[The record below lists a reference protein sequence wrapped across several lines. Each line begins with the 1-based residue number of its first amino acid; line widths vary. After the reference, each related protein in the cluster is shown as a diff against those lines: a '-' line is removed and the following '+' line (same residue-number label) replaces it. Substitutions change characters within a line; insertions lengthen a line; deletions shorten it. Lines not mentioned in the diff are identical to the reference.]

1 MHVHLDL
8 IGGIAGDM
16 FLAAALDAGLLD
28 DEAVEDLEAGLSS
41 LGVGDI
47 RIERERVRRGAI
59 AGTHIEF
66 TGWPPEAESDH
77 RHLSTILEMLEDAE
91 LPDAVRQRTSWMF
104 KTLGESESEV
114 HDIPLEDVHFHECG
128 ALDSIFDFVSA
139 AWILETTATSWS
151 FGEIPTGRGTA
162 QTDHGTMP
170 IPVPATTRLLRG
182 LSTAP
187 SDIEAEMVTPTG
199 ATILRA
205 MADISPTNRRP
216 SGTIQTDGFGA
227 GTRDL
232 EEVSNVVRMM
242 VIEADGVDT
251 ESTVPEEHTDFVVSL
266 TCEIDDMTP
275 ELLADAAEAL
285 LEEGAIDVV
294 REPVTMKK
302 GRQGTRLSVL
312 STPEDAER
320 LAESVLRHTT
330 TFGVRMQTVGRR
342 ILQRGVRH
350 VETQYGD
357 VPIKVGAWR
366 GEVLQRTPEYEACRE
381 LAREHGVPTRDV
393 FRAAQSAADASSD
406 SDSTKA

>member
-16 FLAAALDAGLLD
+16 FLAAALDAGLID
-28 DEAVEDLEAGLSS
+28 DDGVAELEQALSS

-66 TGWPPEAESDH
+66 AGWPPEAESDH

-91 LPDAVRQRTSWMF
+91 LPDAVHRRAVSMF
-104 KTLGESESEV
+104 KALGESESQV
-114 HDIPLEDVHFHECG
+114 HDLPLEDVHFHECG

-139 AWILETTATSWS
+139 AWILETTADSWS
-151 FGEIPTGRGTA
+151 FGDIPTGRGTA
-162 QTDHGTMP
+162 QTDHGAMP

-205 MADISPTNRRP
+205 MADISPENRRP

-232 EEVSNVVRMM
+232 EAVSNVVRLM
-242 VIEADGVDT
+242 VIEADGVAT
-251 ESTVPEEHTDFVVSL
+251 ESAAPEEHTDFVVSL

-275 ELLADAAEAL
+275 ELLADTEEAL
-285 LEEGAIDVV
+285 LEDGAIDVV

-312 STPEDAER
+312 SAPEDAER
-320 LAESVLRHTT
+320 LAESILRHTT
-330 TFGVRMQTVGRR
+330 TFGVRMQTVERR

-350 VETQYGD
+350 VQTQYGD

-366 GEVLQRTPEYEACRE
+366 GEILQRTPEYEVCRQ
-381 LAREHGVPTRDV
+381 LAREHGVPTRKV
-393 FRAAQSAADASSD
+393 YRAAQSAADASTD
-406 SDSTKA
+406 NDSTNA